1 MHRET
6 AEKSELKRLKIEC
19 NKKKMKKKKKK
30 RNKRTRIKRDFE
42 RGFWGLICG
51 DERKKR
57 KR

>member
-6 AEKSELKRLKIEC
+6 AEKSELKRLNIEC
-19 NKKKMKKKKKK
+19 NKKKMKKK